1 MKRDAMKNVIL
12 LPIAVLAAVLLGS
25 GCMVFNV
32 GKPDVFVH
40 EENAGETATLVP
52 GTQREI
58 VDVQA
63 IVEQRER
70 TALLDFDVHVELK
83 ATQRGTFDIRHTKK
97 TYTVRRQRR
106 LAVGFYPGAAE
117 YYLMPE
123 GALVPCNADYACY
136 KGDVEFGH
144 KPGQY
149 KSDPTDRMEGFWMGV
164 MSSWVLFPIG
174 IIETANSLVIAP
186 LRGWDC
192 THDLVPAKGGFG
204 TNLVGWHV
212 ELTPEIQALSKFSS
226 RERARMGVQSVA
238 GRHHGGIAAGWP
250 FGHLGLFGVHKHLAV
265 FVDEPAVTQET
276 TRETR
281 TETFGAYGPCYAELS
296 VPALNNHVQR
306 KRLTGSM
313 ETSFRLPDVDRDCTV
328 TAYVSFLAD
337 PEDSTPPD
345 RLHHK
350 VLAKAR
356 GRKWSGV
363 LRLKAS
369 PNATASPRSQPGIV
383 VTNVVVVDRRTPT
396 EPKYR
401 VYDEEPYA
409 NGRAVY
415 RVELLG
421 GTTLHEVEDELRAM
435 FEGNVRRAFVKANPG
450 VDEAS
455 VRVNAMERYDGDVV
469 RFEVRAYALP
479 PEVEP
484 IGYEYSQETRS
495 GTMRFRV
502 AERARANMAKVKA
515 WARENIA
522 AVVTDKNVL
531 LTAGERPPEG
541 ATFRS
546 LDENFSD
553 GVLTVEFEAVQ

>member
-1 MKRDAMKNVIL
+1 MPV
-12 LPIAVLAAVLLGS
+12 IAVLAAVLLGT
-25 GCMVFNV
+25 GCVAFNV
-32 GKPDVFVH
+32 GKPDVFIH
-40 EENAGETATLVP
+40 EEAGRETSVPVP
-52 GTQREI
+52 GTDREI
-58 VDVQA
+58 VDVSA
-63 IVEQRER
+63 IVEQGEQP
-70 TALLDFDVHVELK
+70 ALSDFVHVKLN

-123 GALVPCNADYACY
+123 GALIPCNADYAFY
-136 KGDVEFGH
+136 EGDVEFGH

-149 KSDPTDRMEGFWMGV
+149 KSDPTDRREGFWMGV

-174 IIETANSLVIAP
+174 IIETANSLAIAP

-226 RERARMGVQSVA
+226 SERARMGVQSVA

-265 FVDEPAVTQET
+265 FVEEPAVASET
-276 TRETR
+276 VRKTRAETSV
-281 TETFGAYGPCYAELS
+281 ANGPCYVELAI
-296 VPALNNHVQR
+296 PALDHVQR
-306 KRLTGSM
+306 ERISGNVD
-313 ETSFRLPDVDRDCTV
+313 TSFRIPGVDRDCTV
-328 TAYVSFLAD
+328 TAFVSFQV
-337 PEDSTPPD
+337 DSENPPPPNS
-345 RLHHK
+345 LHRE
-350 VLAKAR
+350 VLAKAN

-363 LRLKAS
+363 LHIKAS
-369 PNATASPRSQPGIV
+369 PNATLSPKTQSIGV
-383 VTNVVVVDRRTPT
+383 VTNVVVVKPT
-396 EPKYR
+396 SPGPQYR
-401 VYDEEPYA
+401 LHDEESFA
-409 NGRAVY
+409 GGRAVF
-415 RVELLG
+415 RLEILDETPVLELVPKVRS
-421 GTTLHEVEDELRAM
+421 EV
-435 FEGNVRRAFVKANPG
+435 EGNVRREFLAANPG
-450 VDEAS
+450 ADES
-455 VRVNAMERYDGDVV
+455 LVRVVSLERYDGKIV

-484 IGYEYSQETRS
+484 VGYEYSQETRR

-522 AVVTDKNVL
+522 AVVMDKNVV
-531 LTAGERPPEG
+531 LTSGQRPPEG

-553 GVLTVEFEAVQ
+553 GILTVEFEAIE